1 MECESYLRF
10 LEGDTSAMQ
19 EIVEQFWDI
28 MLLYVNSYVHS
39 IPDAEDIA
47 EEALIELA
55 AEQPALEE
63 ESQVKTY
70 LMKNCRSLAQE
81 SVKQKLQRKS
91 DAEKELQEWENNDN
105 VDLLML
111 EDRMQLDD
119 SKRLLH
125 RALLRLSR
133 KHRDILYLHYFVG
146 LSYLES
152 ATVLGCSE
160 KHAVSAAYQ
169 ARQELKKLME
179 KEGYFGEKL

>member
-1 MECESYLRF
+1 MECENYLRF
-10 LEGDTSAMQ
+10 LDGDQSALQ
-19 EIVEQFWDI
+19 EIVEQYWDI
-28 MLLYVNSYVHS
+28 MLLYVNTYVHNMS
-39 IPDAEDIA
+39 DAEEVA
-47 EEALIELA
+47 EEALIQLA

-70 LMKNCRSLAQE
+70 LMRQCRKLAQE
-81 SVKQKLQRKS
+81 LSKEKMRPKS
-91 DAEKELQEWENNDN
+91 AEEKELQEWENNDN

-111 EDRMQLDD
+111 EDRMKLDD

-125 RALLRLSR
+125 RALLRLKR

-152 ATVLGCSE
+152 ATVLGCTE
-160 KHAVSAAYQ
+160 KQAVSTAYQ
-169 ARQELKKLME
+169 ARLQLKKLME

>member
-10 LEGDTSAMQ
+10 LDGDQSAMQ
-19 EIVEQFWDI
+19 EIVEQYWDI

-39 IPDAEDIA
+39 IPDAEEIA

-70 LMKNCRSLAQE
+70 LMKQCRRLAQDMSKE
-81 SVKQKLQRKS
+81 PPQRK
-91 DAEKELQEWENNDN
+91 AEKELQEWESNDN
-105 VDLLML
+105 VDLMML

-125 RALLRLSR
+125 RALLRLKR
-133 KHRDILYLHYFVG
+133 KYRDILYLHYFVG

-152 ATVLGCSE
+152 ATVLGCTE
-160 KHAVSAAYQ
+160 KQAVSNAYQ
-169 ARQELKKLME
+169 ARLQLKKLME
-179 KEGYFGEKL
+179 KEGYFGEEL